1 MAWNQQKRKSRQ
13 RLDSRFKTFP
23 PVERLAVPPQGWV
36 KAVREALGLS
46 ARQLGHRMSQK
57 TAQAVQ
63 QMEKNEAAGRI
74 QLDTLAQLA
83 RAMDCE
89 LVYAIVPRNSERSLQ
104 RIIDDRAREVALKTL
119 APVTSTMI
127 LENQAVDL
135 KDELRLQYFIQD
147 SLDERSLW
155 DDKAEP

>member
-1 MAWNQQKRKSRQ
+1 MPWNQQKRKSRQ
-13 RLDSRFKTFP
+13 RLDSRFKSLP
-23 PVERLAVPPQGWV
+23 SLDRLAVPPQGWA
-36 KAVREALGLS
+36 KAIREALGLS
-46 ARQLGHRMSQK
+46 ARQLGHRMNRK

-63 QMEKNEAAGRI
+63 QMEKNEAGGRI

-119 APVTSTMI
+119 TSVTSTMV

-155 DDKAEP
+155 DDKG

>member
-1 MAWNQQKRKSRQ
+1 MNR
-13 RLDSRFKTFP
+13 
-23 PVERLAVPPQGWV
+23 
-36 KAVREALGLS
+36 
-46 ARQLGHRMSQK
+46 K

-63 QMEKNEAAGRI
+63 QMEKNEAGGRI

-119 APVTSTMI
+119 TSVTSTMV

-155 DDKAEP
+155 DDKG